1 MIDGRDCGFKVL
13 LESGCWR
20 ERARKLE
27 LVSGEFAVIGY
38 DKF

>member
-1 MIDGRDCGFKVL
+1 MDWRDCGITVL

-20 ERARKLE
+20 EEARKLE
-27 LVSGEFAVIGY
+27 LVSGEFAVIRY